1 MSIFQF
7 LASDKLLE
15 EVKNPYVKFIS
26 INEALACNIK
36 LGDFIVND
44 TESDRNER
52 NIMVCDSEERMEEI
66 EINHDM
72 YYSSEYAKKYSNK
85 QYFSELHWMYTGTRA
100 KQLVDYLKEQLN
112 NLDEIEVW
120 SIWLDEYKSPS
131 IKSININE
139 LSITDLEFL
148 NTSNG
153 YEKPKC
159 LIIKR

>member
-15 EVKNPYVKFIS
+15 EVKNPYVKIIS
-26 INEALACNIK
+26 INEALTCNIE
-36 LGDFIVND
+36 LADFIVND
-44 TESDRNER
+44 TEIDRNER
-52 NIMVCDSEERMEEI
+52 NIMVCDSEEHMGEI
-66 EINHDM
+66 EIKHDM
-72 YYSSEYAKKYSNK
+72 YYSSEEAEKYSNK
-85 QYFSELHWMYTGTRA
+85 RYFSELHWMYTGTRA

>member
-26 INEALACNIK
+26 INEALTCNIK
-36 LGDFIVND
+36 LADFIVND
-44 TESDRNER
+44 TEIDRNER
-52 NIMVCDSEERMEEI
+52 NIMVCDSEEHMEEI
-66 EINHDM
+66 EINRDM
-72 YYSSEYAKKYSNK
+72 YYSSEYAEKYSNK
-85 QYFSELHWMYTGTRA
+85 QYFSELHWIYTGTRA

>member
-7 LASDKLLE
+7 LASDKLLG

-26 INEALACNIK
+26 INEALTSTIK
-36 LGDFIVND
+36 LASSIVND

-52 NIMVCDSEERMEEI
+52 DIKVYDSEEHMEEI

-72 YYSSEYAKKYSNK
+72 YYSSKYAKKYSNK
-85 QYFSELHWMYTGTRA
+85 QYFSELHWAYTGKRA

-139 LSITDLEFL
+139 LSVTDLEFL
-148 NTSNG
+148 NTFKG

>member
-7 LASDKLLE
+7 LASDKPLE

-44 TESDRNER
+44 TEIDRNER
-52 NIMVCDSEERMEEI
+52 NIMVCDSEEHMGEI
-66 EINHDM
+66 EIKHDM

-85 QYFSELHWMYTGTRA
+85 QYFSELHLTYTETRA

-120 SIWLDEYKSPS
+120 SIWLDEYKSAS